1 MLKTL
6 FAGKGGRKRLKFPHS
21 SEGGGRNNIKLNPVF
36 RGMVRHHLVV
46 TDSQPKENC
55 A

>member
-6 FAGKGGRKRLKFPHS
+6 FAGRAKGNGPEFPPS

-36 RGMVRHHLVV
+36 RGM
-46 TDSQPKENC
+46 P
-55 A
+55 